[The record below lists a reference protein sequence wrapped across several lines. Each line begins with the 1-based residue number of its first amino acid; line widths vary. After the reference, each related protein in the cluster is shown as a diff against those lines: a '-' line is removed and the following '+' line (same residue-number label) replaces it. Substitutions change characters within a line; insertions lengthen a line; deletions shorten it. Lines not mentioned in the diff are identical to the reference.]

1 MNTTEVAVRLVTL
14 CKEFKNFDAM
24 NELYADEIVSVEAF
38 AGAHGEHE
46 TAGKAA
52 VIQKSADW
60 AAAHEIHSGRVEGPY
75 VAQEKFA
82 VIFEF
87 DVTNKAS
94 GQRMQMKEVAVY
106 TVASGRITREEFLF
120 ALPAA

>member
-1 MNTTEVAVRLVTL
+1 MTTQEVAIRLVTL

-24 NELYADEIVSVEAF
+24 NELYADEIVSVEAV
-38 AGAHGEHE
+38 AGPHGPHE

-52 VIQKSADW
+52 VIKKSADW
-60 AAAHEIHSGRVEGPY
+60 AAEHEIHSGLVDGPF
-75 VAQEKFA
+75 VAQDKFGT
-82 VIFEF
+82 IFDF

-94 GQRMQMKEVAVY
+94 GIRMHLKEIAVY
-106 TVASGRITREEFLF
+106 TVANGKITREEFLY

>member
-1 MNTTEVAVRLVTL
+1 MTTTEVALRLVTL

-24 NELYADEIVSVEAF
+24 HELYADEIVSVEAF
-38 AGAHGEHE
+38 AGAHGAHD

-60 AAAHEIHSGRVEGPY
+60 AAAHEIHSGQVEGPY
-75 VAQEKFA
+75 VAQDKFA
-82 VIFEF
+82 VTFEF

-94 GQRMQMKEVAVY
+94 GLRSQMKEVAVY
-106 TVASGRITREEFLF
+106 TVVAGRITREEFLY